1 MIKGL
6 YTAASGM
13 TAQLANQEVISNNLA
28 NVDTTG
34 YKKDLVVNKAF
45 SSLLINRIGDITDR
59 GMDVTLGKLGTG
71 VQLDG
76 TYTDYAP
83 GTVKATDNKFDVAL
97 DSNGFFV
104 IDTPQGERY
113 TRDGS
118 FTLAANGDLVTKN
131 GYAVLG
137 QQGVINIPNGADL
150 QINQD
155 GSIVSGA
162 QIVNQ
167 LRVVDVADR
176 QSLVKEGQNLFNV
189 SDAGAVQDSQNF
201 RVLQGYLETSNV
213 NVVSEMVRMI
223 SGLRVYE
230 ANQKA
235 IVSQDDTLNRLINE
249 AGRV

>member
-1 MIKGL
+1 MIRGL

-13 TAQLANQEVISNNLA
+13 TAQLANQEAISNNLA

-34 YKKDLVVNKAF
+34 FKKDLAVNRAF

-59 GMDVTLGKLGTG
+59 GMDVTLGSLGTG
-71 VQLDG
+71 VQLDSM
-76 TYTDYAP
+76 YTDYSA
-83 GTVKATDNKFDVAL
+83 GTVKATENKFDVAL

-104 IDTPQGERY
+104 VNTPQGERY

-131 GYAVLG
+131 GYTVLG
-137 QQGVINIPNGADL
+137 QAGVINIPNGADL

-155 GSIVSGA
+155 GSVVSGGK
-162 QIVNQ
+162 IINQ
-167 LRVVDVADR
+167 LRVVDVPDR
-176 QSLVKEGQNLFNV
+176 RLLLKQGQNLFNV
-189 SDAGAVQDSQNF
+189 TDVGVVTDSANF

-223 SGLRVYE
+223 TGMRIYE
-230 ANQKA
+230 ANQKS